1 MARGSCA
8 TGSLTSNRGDRM
20 SSTSPARPVS
30 LFAIGDV
37 YFDRKDMTAPY
48 RDMLPLMQAADI
60 RFCNLEAPVAKPR
73 TPLPERPYPLRS
85 PPENLELLAQGDFDA
100 IAIAHN
106 HLLDF
111 GVQGMRETLEHLSSR
126 RQPFT
131 GAGETLAEAMR
142 PVIVEAQGMRFGF
155 IAMACAYPSAS
166 GASDTKPG
174 IAGLPVT
181 TRYEPLAGL
190 ADEHPGI
197 PPRITTEPDAAALDR
212 LCKSVRLL
220 KEKVDHVIV
229 SFHWGV
235 PGQNAVLDYQKTI
248 AHAVIDAGAVLILG
262 HHAHVLQG
270 VERYGKGLIY
280 YGLSHVIFD
289 MPGILSG
296 FGFDAETAAA
306 EIHFSE
312 DEISDAF
319 IHPFMMD
326 EGESARIPTT
336 DERQRIEKLL
346 SELSQPLGT
355 QLTHDTGRDA
365 VRIVI

>member
-1 MARGSCA
+1 
-8 TGSLTSNRGDRM
+8 M
-20 SSTSPARPVS
+20 SAARPVS
-30 LFAIGDV
+30 LFAVGDI
-37 YFDRKDMTAPY
+37 YFDRADMTAPY

-60 RFCNLEAPVAKPR
+60 RFCNLEAPVARPR
-73 TPLPERPYPLRS
+73 DPLPERPYPLRS
-85 PPENLELLAQGDFDA
+85 PPENLDLLVQGKFDA

-106 HLLDF
+106 HLMDF
-111 GVQGMRETLEHLSSR
+111 GVPGMRETLEHLSAR

-131 GAGETLAEAMR
+131 GAGETLAAAMR
-142 PVIVEAQGMRFGF
+142 PIIVEAQGLTFGF
-155 IAMACAYPSAS
+155 IAMACAFPSAS
-166 GASDTKPG
+166 GASDSRPG

-197 PPRITTEPDAAALDR
+197 PPRIITEPDATGLAQ
-212 LCKSVRLL
+212 LCEAVGVLR
-220 KEKVDHVIV
+220 EKVDHVIV

-235 PGQNAVLDYQKTI
+235 PGQTAVLDYQKII

-270 VERYGKGLIY
+270 VERYGNGLIY

-312 DEISDAF
+312 DGIADAF
-319 IHPFMMD
+319 IYPFMMD
-326 EGESARIPTT
+326 EGESARTPTA

-346 SELSQPLGT
+346 AALSHPLGT
-355 QLTHDTGRDA
+355 ELTHDANRGALR
-365 VRIVI
+365 VVL